1 MTLALKHDTI
11 MKNAMK
17 ICAFF
22 IVLCLLTG
30 CAGLKVGS
38 ESEWVASVQ
47 NCWPCTLYKAAFE
60 AVSRLVKSLYP
71 TMATKGLL
79 VMGVGLLFWLSFTSA
94 KMLTS
99 MIEPNIKEYI
109 RSVMVVLFKAM
120 VVTAILSTGENFL
133 CVIDLIVSPVLTT
146 FTELSRIVLTA
157 NTNINNGLVWPEM
170 YMVQKDGACDLFG
183 GQISYQLQDIIF
195 RVYVALNS
203 GISLGYYVMVEKNF
217 LNWIIGPFIMW
228 MFFLMSLIFPLM
240 FAESFIRL
248 GAVIVLSPFFFAAW
262 VFPSTKSAIKKA
274 WDVVFGAMFQLLI
287 GCIYIG
293 LVVGVI
299 QLFADNNWPG
309 MLGNSRQTSDPGML
323 INFRRLSTEAISF
336 FALILIMNRMQSNIP
351 AIAGALGGDS
361 SKSEIVAFMNGVKQL
376 AISAAMIAAGAA
388 LSAFGFPGGAAMMS
402 AGAQRM
408 ADQAQDAAKDA
419 IAEVTDTGS
428 GAGGGGSSGGGGSG
442 GGSKAAPKGKY
453 DESQSE

>member
-1 MTLALKHDTI
+1 MTFALRHTTV
-11 MKNAMK
+11 MKNVLK
-17 ICAFF
+17 VCAFF
-22 IVLCLLTG
+22 AVLCLLTG
-30 CAGLKVGS
+30 CEGLKMSS

-47 NCWPCTLYKAAFE
+47 NCWPCTLYKAAFD
-60 AVSRLVKSLYP
+60 VVGRLVKSLYP
-71 TMATKGLL
+71 TMATKGMLA
-79 VMGVGLLFWLSFTSA
+79 MGVGLLFWLSFTSA

-120 VVTAILSTGENFL
+120 IVTAILVTGDNFL
-133 CVIDLIVSPVLTT
+133 CVIDMIVSPVLTT

-157 NTNINNGLVWPEM
+157 NTNINNGLVWPEQ

-195 RVYVALNS
+195 RVYIALNS
-203 GISLGYYVMVEKNF
+203 GMTLGYYVMVEKSF
-217 LNWIIGPFIMW
+217 LNWIVGPFIIW
-228 MFFLMSLIFPLM
+228 MFFMMSLIFPLM

-309 MLGNSRQTSDPGML
+309 MLGNSRQTSDPSMMTS
-323 INFRRLSTEAISF
+323 FRRLSTEAISF

-361 SKSEIVAFMNGVKQL
+361 SKSEIVSFMNGIKQL

-388 LSAFGFPGGAAMMS
+388 LSAFGVPGGAALMKQ
-402 AGAQRM
+402 GAQRV
-408 ADQAQDAAKDA
+408 AEQANDAANDA
-419 IAEVTDTGS
+419 VNNATS
-428 GAGGGGSSGGGGSG
+428 GAGGEGGDGGESDGKGS
-442 GGSKAAPKGKY
+442 
-453 DESQSE
+453 

>member
-1 MTLALKHDTI
+1 MTFALRHITV
-11 MKNAMK
+11 MKNALK

-22 IVLCLLTG
+22 AVVCLLAG
-30 CAGLKVGS
+30 CEGRINAS

-47 NCWPCTLYKAAFE
+47 NCWPCTLYKATFD
-60 AVSRLVKSLYP
+60 AVGTLVKNLYP
-71 TMATKGLL
+71 TMAERGLL

-99 MIEPNIKEYI
+99 LMEPNIKEYI
-109 RSVMVVLFKAM
+109 HSVMVVLFKAM
-120 VVTAILSTGENFL
+120 VVTAILITGDSFL
-133 CVIDLIVSPVLTT
+133 CVIDRIVSPVLTT

-157 NTNINNGLVWPEM
+157 NTNINNGLVWPEQ

-195 RVYVALNS
+195 RVYIALNS
-203 GISLGYYVMVEKNF
+203 GMTLGYYVMVEKSF
-217 LNWIIGPFIMW
+217 LNWIVGPFIIW
-228 MFFLMSLIFPLM
+228 MFFILSLIFPLM
-240 FAESFIRL
+240 FADSFIRL

-309 MLGNSRQTSDPGML
+309 MLGNSRQTSDPSMMV
-323 INFRRLSTEAISF
+323 NFRRLSTEAISF
-336 FALILIMNRMQSNIP
+336 FALIIIMNRMQSNIP

-361 SKSEIVAFMNGVKQL
+361 SRSEIVGFMNGVKQL
-376 AISAAMIAAGAA
+376 AISAAMIGAGGG
-388 LSAFGFPGGAAMMS
+388 LSSFCFAGGAAMIQS
-402 AGAQRM
+402 GAQR
-408 ADQAQDAAKDA
+408 AASQAEDAAKDA
-419 IAEVTDTGS
+419 TKEVTDTGS
-428 GAGGGGSSGGGGSG
+428 G
-442 GGSKAAPKGKY
+442 K
-453 DESQSE
+453 

>member
-1 MTLALKHDTI
+1 MTFALRHITV
-11 MKNAMK
+11 MKNALK

-22 IVLCLLTG
+22 AVLCLLAG
-30 CAGLKVGS
+30 CEGLKMSS

-47 NCWPCTLYKAAFE
+47 NCWPCTLYKAAFD
-60 AVSRLVKSLYP
+60 AVGTLVKNLYP
-71 TMATKGLL
+71 TMAERGLL

-99 MIEPNIKEYI
+99 LMEPNIKEYI
-109 RSVMVVLFKAM
+109 HSVMVVLFKAM
-120 VVTAILSTGENFL
+120 VVTAILITGDSFL
-133 CVIDLIVSPVLTT
+133 CVIDMIVSPVLTT

-157 NTNINNGLVWPEM
+157 NTNINNGLVWPEQ

-195 RVYVALNS
+195 RVYIALNS
-203 GISLGYYVMVEKNF
+203 GMTLGYYVMVEKSF
-217 LNWIIGPFIMW
+217 LNWIVGPFIIW
-228 MFFLMSLIFPLM
+228 MFFIMSLIFPLM

-309 MLGNSRQTSDPGML
+309 MLGNSRQTSDPSMMV
-323 INFRRLSTEAISF
+323 NFRRLSTEAISF
-336 FALILIMNRMQSNIP
+336 FALIIIMNRMQSNIP

-361 SKSEIVAFMNGVKQL
+361 SRSEIVGFMNGVKQL

-388 LSAFGFPGGAAMMS
+388 LSAFGFPGGAAMIQS
-402 AGAQRM
+402 GAQR
-408 ADQAQDAAKDA
+408 AASQAEDAAKDA
-419 IAEVTDTGS
+419 TKEVTDTGS
-428 GAGGGGSSGGGGSG
+428 G
-442 GGSKAAPKGKY
+442 K
-453 DESQSE
+453 

>member
-1 MTLALKHDTI
+1 MTRALTHPTVL
-11 MKNAMK
+11 KNALK

-22 IVLCLLTG
+22 AVLCLLSG
-30 CAGLKVGS
+30 CEGLKMSS

-71 TMATKGLL
+71 TMASKGLL

-183 GQISYQLQDIIF
+183 GQITYQLQDIIF

-203 GISLGYYVMVEKNF
+203 GMTLGYYVMVEKSF
-217 LNWIIGPFIMW
+217 LNWIVGPFIIW
-228 MFFLMSLIFPLM
+228 MFFMMSLIFPLM

-262 VFPSTKSAIKKA
+262 VFPSTKHAIKKA

-309 MLGNSRQTSDPGML
+309 MLGQSRQTSDPSMMV
-323 INFRRLSTEAISF
+323 NFRRLSTEAISF
-336 FALILIMNRMQSNIP
+336 FALIFIMNRMQSNIP

-361 SKSEIVAFMNGVKQL
+361 SKSEIIGFLNGVKQL
-376 AISAAMIAAGAA
+376 AISVSMVAAGAA
-388 LSAFGFPGGAAMMS
+388 LSAFGFPGGTTMMA

-408 ADQAQDAAKDA
+408 ADQAEDAGKEAM
-419 IAEVTDTGS
+419 AETADTGS
-428 GAGGGGSSGGGGSG
+428 GSGGGGGDSG
-442 GGSKAAPKGKY
+442 GGGKAAPKGKFE
-453 DESQSE
+453 ES

>member
-1 MTLALKHDTI
+1 MTFALRHITV
-11 MKNAMK
+11 MKNALK

-22 IVLCLLTG
+22 AVLCLLAG
-30 CAGLKVGS
+30 CEGLKMSS

-47 NCWPCTLYKAAFE
+47 NCWPCTLYKAAFD
-60 AVSRLVKSLYP
+60 AVGTLVKNLYP
-71 TMATKGLL
+71 AMAERGLL
-79 VMGVGLLFWLSFTSA
+79 VMGVGLLFWLAFTSG

-99 MIEPNIKEYI
+99 LIEPNIKEYI
-109 RSVMVVLFKAM
+109 RSVMIVLFKAM
-120 VVTAILSTGENFL
+120 VVTAILYSSDTFL
-133 CVIDLIVSPVLTT
+133 CVIDMIVSPVLTT

-157 NTNINNGLVWPEM
+157 NTNINNGLVWPEQ

-195 RVYVALNS
+195 RVYIALNS
-203 GISLGYYVMVEKNF
+203 GMTLGYYVMVEKSF
-217 LNWIIGPFIMW
+217 LNWIVGPFIIW
-228 MFFLMSLIFPLM
+228 MFFMMSLIFPLM

-309 MLGNSRQTSDPGML
+309 MLGNSRQTSDPSMMV
-323 INFRRLSTEAISF
+323 NFRRLSTEAISF
-336 FALILIMNRMQSNIP
+336 FALIIIMSRMQSNIP

-361 SKSEIVAFMNGVKQL
+361 SRSEIVGFMNGVKQL

-388 LSAFGFPGGAAMMS
+388 LSAFGFPGGAAMIQS
-402 AGAQRM
+402 GAQR
-408 ADQAQDAAKDA
+408 AASQAEDAAKEA
-419 IAEVTDTGS
+419 TKEVTDTGS
-428 GAGGGGSSGGGGSG
+428 G
-442 GGSKAAPKGKY
+442 K
-453 DESQSE
+453 

>member
-1 MTLALKHDTI
+1 MTFALRHITAI
-11 MKNAMK
+11 KNALK

-22 IVLCLLTG
+22 AVLCFLTG
-30 CAGLKVGS
+30 CEGLKLSS
-38 ESEWVASVQ
+38 EADWVASVQ
-47 NCWPCTLYKAAFE
+47 NCWPCTLYKAAFD
-60 AVSRLVKSLYP
+60 AVGTLVKNLYP
-71 TMATKGLL
+71 TMASRGLL
-79 VMGVGLLFWLSFTSA
+79 IMGVGLLFWLAFTSG

-120 VVTAILSTGENFL
+120 VVSAILISSDTFL
-133 CVIDLIVSPVLTT
+133 CVIDMIVSPVLTT

-157 NTNINNGLVWPEM
+157 NTNINNGLVWPEQ
-170 YMVQKDGACDLFG
+170 YMVQKDGVCDLFG

-203 GISLGYYVMVEKNF
+203 GMTLGYYVMVEKSF
-217 LNWIIGPFIMW
+217 LNWIVGPFIIW
-228 MFFLMSLIFPLM
+228 MFFMMSLIFPLM

-309 MLGNSRQTSDPGML
+309 MLGNSRQTSDPSMMV
-323 INFRRLSTEAISF
+323 NFRRLSTEAISF
-336 FALILIMNRMQSNIP
+336 FALIIIMNRMQSNIP

-361 SKSEIVAFMNGVKQL
+361 SKSEIVGFMNGVKQL

-388 LSAFGFPGGAAMMS
+388 LSAFGFPGGAAMIQS
-402 AGAQRM
+402 GAQR
-408 ADQAQDAAKDA
+408 AASQAEDAAKEA
-419 IAEVTDTGS
+419 TKEVTDTGS
-428 GAGGGGSSGGGGSG
+428 G
-442 GGSKAAPKGKY
+442 K
-453 DESQSE
+453 